1 MLGGSQEAEI
11 GGYRA
16 HPSAAG
22 HYGGQYSSLYSSALS
37 SSQQVSGFH
46 LIFSTRISSNFYI
59 IISFQLKSLIS
70 SIFGLV
76 TWI

>member
-16 HPSAAG
+16 HSSAAG